1 MPATITVTNRA
12 ARTRLPVFKMFSKSD
27 ERRREAAAFLSLT
40 VAASPAGTPRGRP
53 ASRAR
58 TRLGRTPERWMTST
72 AGSAARKSA
81 RCGSRPLRPVAGPP
95 RRRTPPRQSRRAPA
109 AGVVPGELL
118 EPSRQR
124 GGQVAEL
131 LHFATKVQH
140 LAAPHTAETPFRL
153 PAHVVRPQQAGVGGI
168 RESLLRLTE
177 QVRGVALVGLVQPF
191 PGVVGQQGPQ
201 APALLV
207 VLVVIADAP
216 VVGASAG
223 VTTPAAS
230 GVTLG
235 AGPLGLG
242 DPGPAQ
248 YGPGLVVQPHQAF
261 TPALSMASRRR
272 ALASSAARVSVTS
285 RCRTRCSS
293 CTRASIASTAV
304 FAASRTPGCRAL
316 SSRVLHS
323 ARAASSTETRWCSDG
338 AGLPGVGSAAVRSR
352 ARAYRSASAGVRQ
365 AAVSRLPG

>member
-81 RCGSRPLRPVAGPP
+81 TV
-95 RRRTPPRQSRRAPA
+95 RQSSASSS
-109 AGVVPGELL
+109 
-118 EPSRQR
+118 SR
-124 GGQVAEL
+124 
-131 LHFATKVQH
+131 TSK
-140 LAAPHTAETPFRL
+140 TPFRL

-293 CTRASIASTAV
+293 CTR
-304 FAASRTPGCRAL
+304 
-316 SSRVLHS
+316 
-323 ARAASSTETRWCSDG
+323 
-338 AGLPGVGSAAVRSR
+338 
-352 ARAYRSASAGVRQ
+352 
-365 AAVSRLPG
+365 